1 MGLEMVMI
9 LVLPAAFLKTSC
21 KDFSMMFVSFCLLK
35 IFGLEILVI
44 GLHRLRR
51 CQLPFREHIWVSG
64 GFKNYVSQVG
74 YISPERGGGYE
85 RSE

>member
-1 MGLEMVMI
+1 MLLLELYCETIIRSSGEKSVKFHEDHS
-9 LVLPAAFLKTSC
+9 LVFFTPTLS
-21 KDFSMMFVSFCLLK
+21 
-35 IFGLEILVI
+35 
-44 GLHRLRR
+44 HRLWR